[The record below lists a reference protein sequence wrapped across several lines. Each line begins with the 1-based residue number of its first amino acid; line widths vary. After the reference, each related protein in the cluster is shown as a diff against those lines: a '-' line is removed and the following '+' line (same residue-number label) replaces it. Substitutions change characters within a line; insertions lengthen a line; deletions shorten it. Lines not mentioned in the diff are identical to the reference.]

1 MAINIWTSIP
11 NFQGTGRR
19 RRGEIDVEAPEE
31 LPSGRK
37 RKAES

>member
-1 MAINIWTSIP
+1 MAINIWISIP
-11 NFQGTGRR
+11 NFQGTGR

-31 LPSGRK
+31 FPSGRK